1 MLKNI
6 RIVLVAT
13 THPGNIG
20 AAARAIKAMGLQR
33 LYLVQ
38 PKIFPHVEATARAA
52 GADDIL
58 AQAVVVS
65 SLEEALHDCHLVIG
79 TSARTRD
86 LPLTLLDPHQSAEK
100 IVDAALEEQNEIAV
114 VFGRESS
121 GLNNEELQQCHYHLH
136 IQTNPEFSSLNIA
149 AAVQVVVY
157 EIMRVYND
165 KKSVLL
171 ADIKTYDDLA
181 TVQEMRLF
189 YEHLEQV
196 LIDIGYFD
204 PQNPRRLIPRLHR
217 LFNRVHLE
225 HLEVNILRGILAA
238 VQRKNKC

>member
-1 MLKNI
+1 MFKNI

-20 AAARAIKAMGLQR
+20 AAARAMKTMGLQR

-52 GADDIL
+52 GADDLL

-65 SLEEALHDCHLVIG
+65 SLEEALRDCHLVVG

-86 LPLTLLDPHQSAEK
+86 LPLTLLAPHQSAEK
-100 IVDAALEEQNEIAV
+100 IVDAALNKQNEIAV

-136 IQTNPEFSSLNIA
+136 IQTNPEFGSLNIA

-165 KKSVLL
+165 KKSVPL

-189 YEHLEQV
+189 YEHLEQT

-204 PQNPRRLIPRLHR
+204 PQHPRRLIPRLHR
-217 LFNRVHLE
+217 LFNRIHLE

-238 VQRKNKC
+238 VQRKNNY